1 MFEGI
6 ITALITPFKNGEV
19 DYKSLKNLVHDQLRQ
34 GVDGFVVHGTTGE
47 SPTTTDAEKIK
58 IFDFIKTEVA
68 NKVPLI
74 LGTGSNST
82 AITVQAT
89 QKAQA
94 MGAHGVLVVVP
105 YYNKPSQQGL
115 FEHFKTVAQSTELP
129 VILYN
134 VPSRTITALE
144 LETIVNLSKIKN
156 IVAIKEASGNLEFGE
171 QILKQTKLT
180 VLSGDDKTSM
190 ALAAK
195 GGKGVIAVASHLI
208 GKEMAQVYKKIKEG
222 DSSAHKEYET
232 YFNLIESLYVEA
244 NPIPLKY
251 ALKKKGIIE
260 SEELRLPLVALSE
273 SFRPKLDKALEI
285 LK

>member
-208 GKEMAQVYKKIKEG
+208 GKEMAQAYKKIKEG